1 MFLVNFFTHWVR
13 IQKVQI
19 NKDVD
24 PDQHYYVP
32 VCRSETQNPASPT
45 MMHGRC
51 RVIITNSLMSR
62 QPPPSPQE
70 KKSIWNNDVTWGSRP
85 GSFWWSWPRPRGS
98 IRNCNHISTVNPRLR
113 CDYLKNI
120 QIFYCPLTR
129 FSFCRAECSW
139 RCTPQTG
146 WYPRSRQRSPSPAC
160 RYKWGVTNR

>member
-24 PDQHYYVP
+24 PDQHYNVP

-70 KKSIWNNDVTWGSRP
+70 KKSI
-85 GSFWWSWPRPRGS
+85 
-98 IRNCNHISTVNPRLR
+98 
-113 CDYLKNI
+113 
-120 QIFYCPLTR
+120 
-129 FSFCRAECSW
+129 
-139 RCTPQTG
+139 
-146 WYPRSRQRSPSPAC
+146 
-160 RYKWGVTNR
+160 

>member
-62 QPPPSPQE
+62 QPPPSGEVGRGRGAQL
-70 KKSIWNNDVTWGSRP
+70 VTAA
-85 GSFWWSWPRPRGS
+85 
-98 IRNCNHISTVNPRLR
+98 ISSVNPRLR
-113 CDYLKNI
+113 CDYLKN
-120 QIFYCPLTR
+120 
-129 FSFCRAECSW
+129 
-139 RCTPQTG
+139 
-146 WYPRSRQRSPSPAC
+146 
-160 RYKWGVTNR
+160 